1 MDPYVLKPP
10 TKTLSTSIVFFAR
23 QFFYPAD
30 PFRTNKYCMTYNI
43 TQFSVNALAGQ
54 AAGALNTV
62 ANLSSALV
70 GGGDFNLA
78 NVRSLQLKTD
88 VASIDFSRTAMK
100 NKVTAYNNAQKVLTD
115 EQIIQKYA
123 YYIVT
128 INDLATQGKTEFAT
142 SLSEND
148 YTVFVPF
155 LKKKG
160 FTVTGVPVSSTRS
173 SLSSFGAAGVIGS
186 NLITI
191 SWGDTVTGSGK

>member
-1 MDPYVLKPP
+1 
-10 TKTLSTSIVFFAR
+10 
-23 QFFYPAD
+23 
-30 PFRTNKYCMTYNI
+30 MTYNI
-43 TQFSVNALAGQ
+43 TQFSVNALAG
-54 AAGALNTV
+54 AGAVSSLTNSLNSL
-62 ANLSSALV
+62 ANPAKLLSSIRSV
-70 GGGDFNLA
+70 NLTT
-78 NVRSLQLKTD
+78 N

-100 NKVTAYNNAQKVLTD
+100 NKVTTYNNAQKTLTD
-115 EQIIQKYA
+115 DQIIQKYA

-160 FTVTGVPVSSTRS
+160 FTVTGIPVSSTRP
-173 SLSSFGAAGVIGS
+173 SLSNLSGMGKGVSDIGS

-191 SWGDTVTGSGK
+191 SWG

>member
-1 MDPYVLKPP
+1 
-10 TKTLSTSIVFFAR
+10 
-23 QFFYPAD
+23 
-30 PFRTNKYCMTYNI
+30 MTYNI
-43 TQFSVNALAGQ
+43 TQFSVNALAG
-54 AAGALNTV
+54 AGAVSSLTNSLNSL
-62 ANLSSALV
+62 ANPAQLLSSI
-70 GGGDFNLA
+70 
-78 NVRSLQLKTD
+78 RSVNLKTD

-100 NKVTAYNNAQKVLTD
+100 NKVIAYNNAQTALTD
-115 EQIIQKYA
+115 DQIIQKYA

-160 FTVTGVPVSSTRS
+160 FTVTGIPVSSTKS
-173 SLSSFGAAGVIGS
+173 TLSGVGNFDIIGS

-191 SWGDTVTGSGK
+191 SWG

>member
-1 MDPYVLKPP
+1 
-10 TKTLSTSIVFFAR
+10 
-23 QFFYPAD
+23 
-30 PFRTNKYCMTYNI
+30 MTYNI

>member
-1 MDPYVLKPP
+1 
-10 TKTLSTSIVFFAR
+10 
-23 QFFYPAD
+23 
-30 PFRTNKYCMTYNI
+30 MTYNI
-43 TQFSVNALAGQ
+43 TQFSVNALAG
-54 AAGALNTV
+54 AGAVSSLTNSLNSL
-62 ANLSSALV
+62 ANPAQLLSSI
-70 GGGDFNLA
+70 
-78 NVRSLQLKTD
+78 RSVKYPT

-100 NKVTAYNNAQKVLTD
+100 NKVTTYNNAQKTLTD
-115 EQIIQKYA
+115 DQIIQKYA

-160 FTVTGVPVSSTRS
+160 FTVTGIPVSSTRP
-173 SLSSFGAAGVIGS
+173 SLSNLSGMGKGVSDIGS

-191 SWGDTVTGSGK
+191 SWG

>member
-1 MDPYVLKPP
+1 MA
-10 TKTLSTSIVFFAR
+10 TF
-23 QFFYPAD
+23 
-30 PFRTNKYCMTYNI
+30 NI
-43 TQFSVNALAGQ
+43 TAGIVPSQLTNAIPIGTLANS
-54 AAGALNTV
+54 AAGVLNTV
-62 ANLSSALV
+62 ANLSSALT
-70 GGGDFNLA
+70 GNA
-78 NVRSLQLKTD
+78 STATAISSIRNEKYPT
-88 VASIDFSRTAMK
+88 VATIDFSRTAMK
-100 NKVTAYNNAQKVLTD
+100 NKVIAYNNAQTALTD
-115 EQIIQKYA
+115 DQIIQKYA

-160 FTVTGVPVSSTRS
+160 FTVTGIPVSSTRP
-173 SLSSFGAAGVIGS
+173 SLFGGAASLGAIGS

>member
-1 MDPYVLKPP
+1 
-10 TKTLSTSIVFFAR
+10 
-23 QFFYPAD
+23 
-30 PFRTNKYCMTYNI
+30 MTYNI
-43 TQFSVNALAGQ
+43 TQFSVNALGNAESAQ
-54 AAGALNTV
+54 L
-62 ANLSSALV
+62 LSSI
-70 GGGDFNLA
+70 
-78 NVRSLQLKTD
+78 RSVKYPT

-100 NKVTAYNNAQKVLTD
+100 NKVTTYNNAQKTLTD
-115 EQIIQKYA
+115 DQIIQKYA

-160 FTVTGVPVSSTRS
+160 FTVTGIPVSSTRS
-173 SLSSFGAAGVIGS
+173 GLGALSTSLSNIGS

-191 SWGDTVTGSGK
+191 SWG

>member
-10 TKTLSTSIVFFAR
+10 TRSLSTCIVFFAR
-23 QFFYPAD
+23 SIFYPAD

-43 TQFSVNALAGQ
+43 TQFSVNALAAPLSGLQ
-54 AAGALNTV
+54 TSGA
-62 ANLSSALV
+62 
-70 GGGDFNLA
+70 
-78 NVRSLQLKTD
+78 SLDRLKTN

-100 NKVTAYNNAQKVLTD
+100 NKVTTYNNAQKTLTD
-115 EQIIQKYA
+115 DQIIQKYA

-160 FTVTGVPVSSTRS
+160 FTVTGIPVSSTRS
-173 SLSSFGAAGVIGS
+173 GLGALSTSLSNIGS

-191 SWGDTVTGSGK
+191 SWG